1 MERKGGLC
9 GRAIAAVS
17 VRTALP
23 SGAFGALGLE
33 GNRQGAAWRPLGLLQ
48 SYVSTLP
55 VCLAEAPSCG
65 LHVHPQKSLISL

>member
-23 SGAFGALGLE
+23 SGAFGALGA
-33 GNRQGAAWRPLGLLQ
+33 GG
-48 SYVSTLP
+48 
-55 VCLAEAPSCG
+55 
-65 LHVHPQKSLISL
+65 